1 MDEPYL
7 MTVDLVEEQ
16 RVPSVWD
23 GPRGTLLL
31 RDYFDVLAF
40 ARYLMRDGRE
50 GDRVAFRDLRD
61 ETEARIAY
69 AAAGLPCPL
78 DGGMPC
84 PGN

>member
-1 MDEPYL
+1 MNEPYL
-7 MTVDLVEEQ
+7 TVDLVEGE

-40 ARYLMRDGRE
+40 ARYLMRDG
-50 GDRVAFRDLRD
+50 DSVTFRDLRD

-84 PGN
+84 PES